1 MKNVAYVLLLIGIS
15 WGCRPKNDISPKTAP
30 IDDAFGL
37 KYKDKTSIK
46 VEDTKLAL
54 ELSEFEDGRCIG
66 KNIVCVWAGDIFV
79 TLLLDNDTV
88 IRLQL
93 NGPTLD
99 QLTSSP
105 VPIPARAGYAKEARV
120 ELNNVPY
127 IVRLERVDVKNLN
140 EEWAGS
146 TPKENYTVWLK
157 IFKG

>member
-1 MKNVAYVLLLIGIS
+1 MKNVAYVLMLIGIS

-30 IDDAFGL
+30 VDNAFGL
-37 KYKDKTSIK
+37 KYKDKTIIK
-46 VEDTKLAL
+46 AERLKSTL
-54 ELSEFEDGRCIG
+54 ELSELEDGRCIG
-66 KNIVCVWAGDIFV
+66 KNIVCVWAGDIWV
-79 TLLLDNDTV
+79 TLVFDNNTVVKLRLD
-88 IRLQL
+88 
-93 NGPTLD
+93 GPTLD
-99 QLTSSP
+99 QLTSLP
-105 VPIPARAGYAKEARV
+105 APIPMEAAYTKEARV

>member
-30 IDDAFGL
+30 VDNAFGL
-37 KYKDKTSIK
+37 KYKDKTIIK
-46 VEDTKLAL
+46 IKGLKSNSTL
-54 ELSEFEDGRCIG
+54 ELSELEDGRCIG
-66 KNIVCVWAGDIFV
+66 KNIVCVWGGDIFV

-88 IRLQL
+88 IRLRL

-105 VPIPARAGYAKEARV
+105 VPARAGYAKEARIK
-120 ELNNVPY
+120 LNNVPC
-127 IVRLERVDVKNLN
+127 IIRLEQVDVKNLN
-140 EEWAGS
+140 EEWAGL

-157 IFKG
+157 IFKD